1 MKALRYHWEGF
12 MGFIVRVV
20 ISSFLFGL
28 ALALL
33 ASYIHWSISKTLV
46 PPKLEGKMDRELKSY
61 LKWLAV
67 VALAIIAFQLLAPR
81 ASAQDLNLFA
91 KRNVVIVSEIK
102 VDTVIVSRVQGSG
115 IIIRK
120 DTVLTV
126 AHVLGTTIKV
136 DGKVAK
142 VVALDMAHDLALLA
156 VSTDSVPEIH
166 LDLSPQPLQ
175 PVIAVGNPL
184 GKHNFITL
192 GYVAW
197 ADAEFVNTSNIA
209 MPGYSG
215 AGAYGVNNALVGVV
229 VAGEGTC
236 TFGYTIDRLVSA
248 RRVLIFLKERPM
260 ANTDS
265 LFKEKAQAPK
275 LKSVC

>member
-1 MKALRYHWEGF
+1 MKTLSYYWEGF
-12 MGFIVRVV
+12 MGVVLRVV

-28 ALALL
+28 LLALL
-33 ASYIHWSISKTLV
+33 VSYLHWTIGRRIV
-46 PPKLEGKMDRELKSY
+46 MPKLDRELKTY
-61 LKWLAV
+61 LTWLAI
-67 VALAIIAFQLLAPR
+67 VALAIVAVILVRP

-91 KRNVVIVSEIK
+91 KRNVVIVSEVK
-102 VDTVIVSRVQGSG
+102 VDTVIVSHVQGSG
-115 IIIRK
+115 IIIKK

-215 AGAYGVNNALVGVV
+215 AGAYGVNNALIGVV

-248 RRVLIFLKERPM
+248 RRVLIFLKERPKDDL
-260 ANTDS
+260 AI
-265 LFKEKAQAPK
+265 KAQAPK
-275 LKSVC
+275 LQTTC